1 YAKASRG
8 QRLFNHDVK
17 RFAFFDAGIWREDDT
32 MQARREIPQRCRRL
46 YLGASQ
52 DLDKEITA
60 LVKEGGPPDEIKSKE
75 ALRDGLRK
83 RADQLN
89 KLSRIKHVAELA
101 ASEMPATTADFDRD
115 RHLFT
120 VFNGTYDLR
129 ADQFREHDPKDRIT
143 KRAPVLYDE
152 AASCPYFMKFLETVC
167 GHNADLIRY
176 LQIIVGYFLTG
187 LTDLDL
193 LFFFY
198 GSGANGKSTFIAV

>member
-1 YAKASRG
+1 LDRVTFRTLVYMARQNGYQQDVSREDVTECYRLDERGDAKLYAKASRG

-32 MQARREIPQRCRRL
+32 RQARRGLPARGRRL

-152 AASCPYFMKFLETVC
+152 AASCP
-167 GHNADLIRY
+167 
-176 LQIIVGYFLTG
+176 
-187 LTDLDL
+187 
-193 LFFFY
+193 
-198 GSGANGKSTFIAV
+198 